1 VPRAARIPAPENTN
15 PASLSGKKYNPAR
28 QLEHRLGRAR
38 LAIPDHI
45 GHIYL
50 FVIM

>member
-1 VPRAARIPAPENTN
+1 MLVRHQQSPPTERHEEP
-15 PASLSGKKYNPAR
+15 LH